1 MHNRSHHHAFTL
13 VELVLVMLVI
23 AVVAAMVVPSLNN
36 TARGR
41 RMGDTASQIVALAR
55 LARTQAVTEG
65 KTYRLNID
73 PNGGSYWLSVRDSD
87 VFQILGNWSYSVPDG
102 LRVEC
107 NLQPQQDGLYVEF
120 KQTGRSDPATIFV
133 RDDNGSSLQVVS
145 ESATELFHV
154 AE

>member
-1 MHNRSHHHAFTL
+1 MRHWSHHRAFTL
-13 VELVLVMLVI
+13 VELVLVMVVISVI
-23 AVVAAMVVPSLNN
+23 AAIVVPMLNG

-41 RMGDTASQIVALAR
+41 RKGDTASQIVALAR

-87 VFQILGNWSYSVPDG
+87 AFAVLGNWSYSVPEG
-102 LRVEC
+102 VRVEC
-107 NLQPQQDGLYVEF
+107 SLQPQQDGLYIEF
-120 KQTGRSDPATIFV
+120 KQTGRSDPATVFV
-133 RDDNGSSLQVVS
+133 RDDDGNSLQIVS
-145 ESATELFHV
+145 ESATELFHI